1 MKLEGKTK
9 NAVILSMLG
18 IAALAVAFWMLALS
32 PKREEA
38 KKLGARVAQ
47 LKASLSQHRAEV
59 EAGLAARSDFAVD
72 YRRLVV
78 LGKAAPSGDDTP
90 SLLIQID
97 RISREAKV
105 RFQALQLEAGEGSG
119 EEPEATISAT
129 GEPISAT
136 EASASLLPLGASIG
150 PAGLAV
156 MPYKLTFQ
164 GGFFKIANFIE
175 GLDKLVKTT
184 NENVAVDGRLITI
197 DGFSLEED
205 PESEFPRL
213 QGNFRITTFITPPGQ
228 GLTGGATPAGPEASN
243 SIPASTTT
251 GGAP

>member
-18 IAALAVAFWMLALS
+18 IAALAVVFWMLALS

-38 KKLGARVAQ
+38 KKLGARVGQ
-47 LKASLSQHRAEV
+47 LKTSLSQHRAEV
-59 EAGLAARSDFAVD
+59 EAGLAARRSFAVD
-72 YRRLVV
+72 YQRLVV

-90 SLLIQID
+90 SLLVQIN
-97 RISREAKV
+97 RIANKAKV
-105 RFQALQLEAGEGSG
+105 RFQALKLEAGSGSG
-119 EEPEATISAT
+119 EAPEASISAT
-129 GEPISAT
+129 GEPVSAT

-156 MPYKLTFQ
+156 MPYTLTFQ
-164 GGFFKIANFIE
+164 GGFFKIAAFIE
-175 GLDKLVKTT
+175 GLDELVKST

-205 PESEFPRL
+205 PESAFPKL
-213 QGNFRITTFITPPGQ
+213 QGTFKITTFVTPPGQ
-228 GLTGGATPAGPEASN
+228 GLTGGATPAGPGASS

>member
-1 MKLEGKTK
+1 MTKLEGKTK

-18 IAALAVAFWMLALS
+18 VVALAAAFWMLALS
-32 PKREEA
+32 PKREEV
-38 KKLGARVAQ
+38 KKLDARVGKLQAT
-47 LKASLSQHRAEV
+47 LSQHRAEV
-59 EAGLAARSDFAVD
+59 QAGLAARRSFAVD
-72 YRRLVV
+72 YQRLVV

-90 SLLIQID
+90 SLLVQVN
-97 RISREAKV
+97 RISHKADV
-105 RFQALQLEAGEGSG
+105 RFQTLKLESSG
-119 EEPEATISAT
+119 EEAPEATISAT

-156 MPYKLTFQ
+156 MPYTLTFQ
-164 GGFFKIANFIE
+164 GGFFKIADFIE
-175 GLDKLVKTT
+175 GLDELVETT

-205 PESEFPRL
+205 PDSAFPDL
-213 QGNFRITTFITPPGQ
+213 QVTFKVTTFLTPPGQ
-228 GLTGGATPAGPEASN
+228 GLTGGATPAGPESVS